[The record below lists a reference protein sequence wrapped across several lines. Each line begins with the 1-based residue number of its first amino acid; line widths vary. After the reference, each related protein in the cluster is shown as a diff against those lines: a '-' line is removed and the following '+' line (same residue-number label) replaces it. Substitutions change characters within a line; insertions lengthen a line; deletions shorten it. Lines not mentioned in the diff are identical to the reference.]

1 MHVPRLLEQ
10 TRQRLIAR
18 REELTTRRE
27 RIEHDLGR
35 QNDPLTADSDDQA
48 IQLQNDETLE
58 AIGAAARDELAAIDA
73 ALLRLEAGRYGIC
86 TVCRE
91 PIDAARLQ
99 AVPYAL
105 TCLSCTER

>member
-1 MHVPRLLEQ
+1 MQVSLTQQ

-18 REELTTRRE
+18 RAELTTRRTRVE
-27 RIEHDLGR
+27 RDLGR
-35 QNDPLTADSDDQA
+35 QNDPLSADSDDQA

-73 ALLRLEAGRYGIC
+73 ALGRLDAGRYGIC
-86 TVCRE
+86 AVCGE
-91 PIDAARLQ
+91 PIDVARLQ

-105 TCLSCTER
+105 TCLACAEH